1 MRFKIIILLFI
12 AFCATSCGGPRKVVD
27 YTVIST
33 LVEIHKK
40 ESDNYRGH
48 KEREGV
54 NAGLQKLVTKTQNE
68 YREISD
74 KIQRRYTD
82 VSILIAHV
90 GKLPQIITLMN
101 DIQQY
106 QVEALGMVQDN
117 PEFVLI
123 AINTEILL
131 TKRVTRLYKYV
142 YLNAIIG
149 TDINKMPMAKRFE
162 IVDHVI
168 TELKVIR
175 GLCYG
180 INRKMKSAIRGKG
193 YRVILDEFDISFMY
207 QGIDRAQMFTN
218 SLPIRQ

>member
-1 MRFKIIILLFI
+1 MKNNLILLAIVSFL
-12 AFCATSCGGPRKVVD
+12 FTSCGGTRKVVD

-74 KIQRRYTD
+74 KIEKRYTD

-101 DIQQY
+101 DIVDY
-106 QVEALGMVQDN
+106 QSQALTMVQGN

-123 AINTEILL
+123 AINTEILV

-168 TELKVIR
+168 TELRIIR

-180 INRKMKSAIRGKG
+180 VNRNMKTAIRGKG
-193 YRVILDEFDISFMY
+193 YRVILDEFDLSFMY
-207 QGIDRAQMFTN
+207 QGIDRAQLFTN